1 MDKNI
6 LIVDDEPNF
15 LKLLASTLTDEGYS
29 VKTTQDPVEAL
40 AMAEKELFDLIITDL
55 AMHGLDG
62 LDLMEKINTYYP
74 GLPVIIITG
83 VGTIELAVES
93 IKKGAYDFITKPFEL
108 EKISVT
114 IKKALEHGALCREL
128 TNLRKEVQS
137 KYQFNVIGQSKPMA
151 QIFSLIKQV
160 SDTTATIIIQGESG
174 TGKEVLAKAIHYES
188 SRRKYPFS
196 PIDCG
201 ALSESLLESELFG
214 HEKGAFTGAYRA
226 RPGLFEA
233 AKGGTV
239 FLDEL
244 QDMPMGT
251 QSKLLRV
258 LQEKEVRPVG
268 SDQINKIDVRIIAA
282 SNINLKEAVHKGK
295 FREDLYYRLAIVPLT
310 LPPLRKRKEDIPLLV
325 SHFLEKF
332 NRSNNKNIK
341 GITKEALVM
350 LMEHTWPGNIR
361 ELENVLER
369 AVLTTHGDQI
379 SPHCLYID
387 KPMFSAPGNHN
398 HIKEGQTLLE
408 TVEISEKLHI
418 TEALKKAQDN
428 RSKAAKELGISRR
441 TLYDKIE
448 KYNIDISKE

>member
-1 MDKNI
+1 MDENI

-15 LKLLASTLTDEGYS
+15 LKLLASTLTDEGYR
-29 VKTTQDPVEAL
+29 VKTTQDPIEAL

-151 QIFSLIKQV
+151 QIFSLIQQV
-160 SDTTATIIIQGESG
+160 ADTTATIIIQGESG
-174 TGKEVLAKAIHYES
+174 TGKEVLAKAIHYQS

-214 HEKGAFTGAYRA
+214 HVKGAFTGAYRA

-244 QDMPMGT
+244 QDMPTGT

-282 SNINLKEAVHKGK
+282 SNIDLKEAVRRGK
-295 FREDLYYRLAIVPLT
+295 FREDLYYRLAIVPFT
-310 LPPLRKRKEDIPLLV
+310 LPPLRDRVEDIPLLV
-325 SHFLEKF
+325 SHFLDKF
-332 NRSNNKNIK
+332 NKSTGKNIR
-341 GITKEALVM
+341 GVSKEALII
-350 LMEHTWPGNIR
+350 LMEHSWPGNIR
-361 ELENVLER
+361 ELENVIER
-369 AVLTTHGDQI
+369 AVLIAQGDQI
-379 SPHCLYID
+379 IPHNLFID
-387 KPMFSAPGNHN
+387 KPLYSSTAHHHPL
-398 HIKEGQTLLE
+398 KEGQTLLE
-408 TVEISEKLHI
+408 TVEHSEKLHI
-418 TEALKKAQDN
+418 QQALKKEKGN
-428 RSKAAKELGISRR
+428 RSKAAKSLGISRR

-448 KYNIDISKE
+448 KYNIDINNN